1 LSNDSEVDK
10 DRVYASQCHVKVRW
24 YCPVCVLQKKI
35 KKHCKI
41 HKTPAS
47 WWWHIKN
54 EHGKFVNR
62 KFGYDDLR
70 VVSNYLVNALEWEI
84 FPESVP
90 EPIEQATSSSSILY
104 RGRPPRKDVYEKLEK
119 IALILSNQSELY
131 PHFRLKHIRA
141 YIVHVL
147 ELADERTIKNY
158 LDCIVVASEKD
169 TMKGTVDVT
178 QFCSEF
184 ESGV

>member
-1 LSNDSEVDK
+1 MSNDDTLDK
-10 DRVYASQCHVKVRW
+10 DRAYESQCNIRVRW

-70 VVSNYLVNALEWEI
+70 VLSNYLVNALEWEI
-84 FPESVP
+84 FPESVSIP
-90 EPIEQATSSSSILY
+90 DEQATTTSSLLY
-104 RGRPPRKDVYEKLEK
+104 RGRIPRKDVYQKLKK
-119 IALILSNQSELY
+119 IASILQLQSELY
-131 PHFRLKHIRA
+131 PHFRLRHIRA
-141 YIVHVL
+141 FMGVVL
-147 ELADERTIKNY
+147 GKVDDRTQKNY
-158 LDCIVVASEKD
+158 LDCIVEASEKN
-169 TMKGTVDVT
+169 KINGTVDVT

-184 ESGV
+184 KSGV